1 MEMANIAISVYDHY
15 CISCSINC
23 LSNFI
28 LMEIIQL
35 FLVLLSGVLAL
46 RFLYKKYFAAHTD
59 KGCGP
64 DCGCH

>member
-1 MEMANIAISVYDHY
+1 
-15 CISCSINC
+15 
-23 LSNFI
+23 
-28 LMEIIQL
+28 MEIIQL